1 MALLLKLQNFVKY
14 LNDIGT
20 QVLVYYKYIT
30 EKRFNIIIKGLP
42 NDITDSIIDSKISFA
57 RRLSIYFGIRFQY
70 SDNIIR
76 GNYFSVGNEG
86 LIISLIDLSKI
97 NYNLYITLSKLPNF
111 LSGYTDCDNY
121 FCSYVEYKSIC
132 LYNQKFTYADLY
144 AEIFNKLRGVDFE
157 SFPVDSIIKNSCDLL
172 YKTLPKKEWVQ
183 AQIQYINSLGE
194 LDKRILKFYSTTGDK
209 LINIYLREGMMS
221 NKLYEIFAKSYYQ
234 NSDIYQELM
243 GINNYDISLV
253 EIYTKKL
260 IKRLRAIIR
269 NSPSL
274 PAPFYVYRGR
284 TDVIKPEATYTTES
298 FISTSILSKVA
309 VTFSNQQGPKYGTVI
324 RLKVKGKC
332 LLLSNSQYLGEYELL
347 LPFGEK
353 FMLKGNDPKTY
364 EFINSKSQKV
374 LVNYVEYS

>member
-121 FCSYVEYKSIC
+121 F
-132 LYNQKFTYADLY
+132 
-144 AEIFNKLRGVDFE
+144 
-157 SFPVDSIIKNSCDLL
+157 
-172 YKTLPKKEWVQ
+172 
-183 AQIQYINSLGE
+183 
-194 LDKRILKFYSTTGDK
+194 
-209 LINIYLREGMMS
+209 
-221 NKLYEIFAKSYYQ
+221 
-234 NSDIYQELM
+234 
-243 GINNYDISLV
+243 
-253 EIYTKKL
+253 
-260 IKRLRAIIR
+260 
-269 NSPSL
+269 
-274 PAPFYVYRGR
+274 
-284 TDVIKPEATYTTES
+284 
-298 FISTSILSKVA
+298 
-309 VTFSNQQGPKYGTVI
+309 
-324 RLKVKGKC
+324 
-332 LLLSNSQYLGEYELL
+332 
-347 LPFGEK
+347 
-353 FMLKGNDPKTY
+353 
-364 EFINSKSQKV
+364 
-374 LVNYVEYS
+374 